1 MIIKIVLKKRKFPL
15 KVTKIVSNN
24 TKVMKIVEVKQ
35 GNRVALLIT
44 MRSPEMPM
52 LADLPTCKE
61 AFKWSN
67 TKTEPIRR
75 L

>member
-1 MIIKIVLKKRKFPL
+1 ME
-15 KVTKIVSNN
+15 TKQLSILV
-24 TKVMKIVEVKQ
+24 VKQ